1 MNKFPRKYLNSK
13 EEGYYLML
21 EVALAYI
28 NGETEEGGVKS
39 NSLHPQLYIAL
50 PTTICLVFSRV

>member
-13 EEGYYLML
+13 EEGYYIML

-28 NGETEEGGVKS
+28 NGETEEGGVKL
-39 NSLHPQLYIAL
+39 NNQKLDNMIEMFEKAL
-50 PTTICLVFSRV
+50 KEIK

>member
-28 NGETEEGGVKS
+28 NGETTKHQIKKTFTKTE
-39 NSLHPQLYIAL
+39 YA
-50 PTTICLVFSRV
+50 

>member
-13 EEGYYLML
+13 EEGYCIML

-28 NGETEEGGVKS
+28 NGETKEDGIKLNNQKS
-39 NSLHPQLYIAL
+39 DNMIEMLI
-50 PTTICLVFSRV
+50 

>member
-28 NGETEEGGVKS
+28 NGETEEGGIK
-39 NSLHPQLYIAL
+39 
-50 PTTICLVFSRV
+50 